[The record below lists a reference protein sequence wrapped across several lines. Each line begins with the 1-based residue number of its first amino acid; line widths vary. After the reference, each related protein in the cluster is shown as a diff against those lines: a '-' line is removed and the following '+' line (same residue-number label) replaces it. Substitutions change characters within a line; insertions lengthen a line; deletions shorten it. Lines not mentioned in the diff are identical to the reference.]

1 MYIVMREGSGKRHQ
15 TGTPSWV
22 QLLALLQLVTAGNS
36 CRYSILLPQWAVT
49 N

>member
-1 MYIVMREGSGKRHQ
+1 VREGSGKRYQ
-15 TGTPSWV
+15 TGTPGWV

-36 CRYSILLPQWAVT
+36 HRYSMSLSQWAAI